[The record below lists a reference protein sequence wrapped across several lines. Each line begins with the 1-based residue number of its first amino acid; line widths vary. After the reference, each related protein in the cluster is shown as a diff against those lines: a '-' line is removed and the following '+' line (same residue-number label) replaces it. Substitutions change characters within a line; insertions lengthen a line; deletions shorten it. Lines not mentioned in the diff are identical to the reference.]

1 MPDEPAPDEPTPRLV
16 RPYVARPDGEPA
28 GPVRAADPPSVENA
42 ANGRDRQESEPE
54 ATDPRPVDG
63 ELTQPEPEFRGGRAG
78 AMMIAVGVAV
88 LVVLV
93 AVVAVALVGA
103 RSPAPTA
110 VLTSAP
116 VTDQLSA
123 PVELA
128 PASVATTPTSVGS
141 TPPATASPR
150 RAPPPASAPTATSTP
165 TPPASDRRGP
175 VVSALPGNPC
185 VDLRGNIV
193 AAGTIVRSLACSGSA
208 GQTWTFAT
216 NGTVRV
222 DGTWCL
228 APADGAIDAGTL
240 MTIAACGDAP
250 VLQWRVLADTQ
261 IWNPA
266 SGLCLTAPAQ
276 TGAQL
281 TIDACTDATGQ
292 KWTAP

>member
-28 GPVRAADPPSVENA
+28 GPAPAGDPASVEEA
-42 ANGRDRQESEPE
+42 PGARHRPASEVE
-54 ATDPRPVDG
+54 ATDLRPVDA

-78 AMMIAVGVAV
+78 AMMIAVGGAV
-88 LVVLV
+88 LVVLA
-93 AVVAVALVGA
+93 AVVAMALVGA

-116 VTDQLSA
+116 VTDEVSA

-128 PASVATTPTSVGS
+128 PASVSSTPTNVLS
-141 TPPATASPR
+141 TAPPTASPR
-150 RAPPPASAPTATSTP
+150 RAPPPASTPTPTWTP

-175 VVSALPGNPC
+175 VVSALPGHPC
-185 VDLRGNIV
+185 VDLKGNVV

-216 NGTVRV
+216 DGTVRV
-222 DGTWCL
+222 DSTWCL
-228 APADGAIDAGTL
+228 APADGASDAGTL

-261 IWNPA
+261 IWNPT
-266 SGLCLTAPAQ
+266 SGLCLTAPAP